1 MANLTLPANWGSMS
15 PEQQQAWVASQLPSG
30 WESYT
35 PQQKIA
41 WFNANNV
48 SPEELEAVGTP
59 ESDIKWMQSQ
69 GYTAEASGG
78 DIYNG
83 VTLPKGWEDY
93 SPQQKINFFNDP
105 TNKIT
110 EEKLLQAGVNQSDID
125 WMEGQGFKGYTE
137 PTTATTTTIPAS
149 QSTLSPN
156 FSPYVY
162 NMLAKGEAAANLPFQ
177 PFTGQR
183 FAETS
188 PLYQQSFQGLSNL
201 QLPTEFRAG
210 SQLAALA
217 GLSAGQLGNYAPG
230 RFANFYQSPR
240 TYGPGEFGNF
250 YQAPTMYGPGEFGNF
265 YQPQEPYQGTE
276 FQSLYSAP
284 RTYAPAGEK
293 QFYTAP
299 DEYRPTE
306 MSTGLGALKSVQDY
320 MSPYQQAV
328 TDITSREMRRQADIG
343 RQAEQARL
351 AQAGAYG
358 GSRQAIMEAER
369 QRNLQQQM
377 EDITTKGLQSAYDRA
392 MQQRLSESQ
401 LGLEAQKGTEASRQY
416 GYGQGMNAA
425 QLAAQYGLEGSR
437 QAEQS
442 RQYGYGQEMT
452 AAQLAAQFGQEAQR
466 AAEQS
471 KQYGYGQ
478 GAQAAQLGAQ
488 YGLEGAKQTEQSR
501 QFGYGQGMQAAQLG
515 AQYGLEG
522 AKQTEQSRQF
532 GYGQGMQ
539 AAQLGAQYG
548 LEGARQSEAS
558 RQFGAQLGLQ
568 SLNPMLSAAS
578 TLGSLGQQQFGAG
591 LQGLQAQMGAGAVQ
605 QQLAQQPYDFGYQ
618 QFQESV
624 KFPYQQATYM
634 QSLLPGL
641 PLQAA
646 PYQSSEGQSGMFS
659 GLQGALA
666 GLALYNAFNPK

>member
-15 PEQQQAWVASQLPSG
+15 PEQKQAWTASQLPPG
-30 WESYT
+30 WDKYT
-35 PQQKIA
+35 PADKIN
-41 WFNANNV
+41 WFNTNNV
-48 SPEELEAVGTP
+48 SPEELEAVGIP

-83 VTLPKGWEDY
+83 VTLPSGWENY
-93 SPQQKINFFNDP
+93 TAQQKINFFNDP
-105 TNKIT
+105 KNKIT
-110 EEKLLQAGVNQSDID
+110 SQTLLDAGVNQEDID
-125 WMEGQGFKGYTE
+125 WMKGQGFTGYTE
-137 PTTATTTTIPAS
+137 PTTARTTTIPAD

-162 NMLAKGEAAANLPFQ
+162 KMLAKGEAAADLPFQ

-201 QLPTEFRAG
+201 QLPSEFRAG

-230 RFANFYQSPR
+230 RFANFYQTPV
-240 TYGPGEFGNF
+240 E
-250 YQAPTMYGPGEFGNF
+250 
-265 YQPQEPYQGTE
+265 
-276 FQSLYSAP
+276 
-284 RTYAPAGEK
+284 
-293 QFYTAP
+293 YTP
-299 DEYRPTE
+299 ET
-306 MSTGLGALKSVQDY
+306 MSTGLGALGSVQDY
-320 MSPYQQAV
+320 MSPYQQNV

-351 AQAGAYG
+351 SQAGAYG

-392 MQQRLSESQ
+392 QAQRVAESQ
-401 LGLEAQKGTEASRQY
+401 LGLEAQRG
-416 GYGQGMNAA
+416 
-425 QLAAQYGLEGSR
+425 
-437 QAEQS
+437 
-442 RQYGYGQEMT
+442 
-452 AAQLAAQFGQEAQR
+452 
-466 AAEQS
+466 
-471 KQYGYGQ
+471 
-478 GAQAAQLGAQ
+478 
-488 YGLEGAKQTEQSR
+488 TEQSR

-522 AKQTEQSRQF
+522 AKQTE
-532 GYGQGMQ
+532 
-539 AAQLGAQYG
+539 
-548 LEGARQSEAS
+548 AS
-558 RQFGAQLGLQ
+558 RQFGAGLGLQ
-568 SLNPMLSAAS
+568 SLSPMLSAAN
-578 TLGSLGQQQFGAG
+578 TLGGLGQQQFSSG

-605 QQLAQQPYDFGYQ
+605 QQLAQQPLDFGYQ

-646 PYQSSEGQSGMFS
+646 PYQANQGQSGMFS
-659 GLQGALA
+659 GLQGVLA
-666 GLALYNAFNPK
+666 GLALYNAFNPKP

>member
-1 MANLTLPANWGSMS
+1 MAMPALPTGWEGFNAQQKIDWFNQNAITPEQLLAAGVAQGDIDWMKSQGYTGGAPTPAPGPQVRSGLSTLQDKVAEYERLYNAGMSDADIRRSAEQTYGTQTDSDWNYLRNQALPISTMPVEPPIDPSTYTDPGPTAQEQASAIGLNLPA
-15 PEQQQAWVASQLPSG
+15 G
-30 WESYT
+30 WESYNA
-35 PQQKIA
+35 QQKIN
-41 WFNANNV
+41 WFNANKV
-48 SPEELEAVGTP
+48 SPE
-59 ESDIKWMQSQ
+59 
-69 GYTAEASGG
+69 
-78 DIYNG
+78 
-83 VTLPKGWEDY
+83 
-93 SPQQKINFFNDP
+93 
-105 TNKIT
+105 
-110 EEKLLQAGVNQSDID
+110 KLAQAGVSQGDID
-125 WMEGQGFKGYTE
+125 WMKGQGYTGYTE
-137 PTTATTTTIPAS
+137 PTTARTTTIPAD

-162 NMLAKGEAAANLPFQ
+162 NMLAKGEAAADLPFQ

-201 QLPTEFRAG
+201 QLPSEFRAG

-230 RFANFYQSPR
+230 RFANFYQTPVEY
-240 TYGPGEFGNF
+240 TPE
-250 YQAPTMYGPGEFGNF
+250 TM
-265 YQPQEPYQGTE
+265 
-276 FQSLYSAP
+276 
-284 RTYAPAGEK
+284 K
-293 QFYTAP
+293 
-299 DEYRPTE
+299 
-306 MSTGLGALKSVQDY
+306 TGLGALGSVQDY
-320 MSPYQQAV
+320 MSPYQQSV

-392 MQQRLSESQ
+392 QAQRLAESQ
-401 LGLEAQKGTEASRQY
+401 LGLEAQKG
-416 GYGQGMNAA
+416 
-425 QLAAQYGLEGSR
+425 
-437 QAEQS
+437 
-442 RQYGYGQEMT
+442 
-452 AAQLAAQFGQEAQR
+452 
-466 AAEQS
+466 
-471 KQYGYGQ
+471 
-478 GAQAAQLGAQ
+478 
-488 YGLEGAKQTEQSR
+488 TEQSR

-522 AKQTEQSRQF
+522 AKQTE
-532 GYGQGMQ
+532 
-539 AAQLGAQYG
+539 
-548 LEGARQSEAS
+548 AS
-558 RQFGAQLGLQ
+558 RQFGAGLGLQ
-568 SLNPMLSAAS
+568 SLSPMLSAAN
-578 TLGSLGQQQFGAG
+578 TLGGLGQQQFSSG

-646 PYQSSEGQSGMFS
+646 PYQANQGQSGMFS

-666 GLALYNAFNPK
+666 GLALYNAFNPKP

>member
-15 PEQQQAWVASQLPSG
+15 PEQQKAWVAGQLPSG

-83 VTLPKGWEDY
+83 VTLPSGWENY
-93 SPQQKINFFNDP
+93 TAQQKINFFNDP
-105 TNKIT
+105 KNKIT

-137 PTTATTTTIPAS
+137 PTTATTTTIPTD

-162 NMLAKGEAAANLPFQ
+162 KMLAKGEAAADLPFQ

-201 QLPTEFRAG
+201 QLPSEFRAG

-230 RFANFYQSPR
+230 RFANFYQTPVEY
-240 TYGPGEFGNF
+240 TPTEFGNF
-250 YQAPTMYGPGEFGNF
+250 YQAPKE
-265 YQPQEPYQGTE
+265 
-276 FQSLYSAP
+276 YS
-284 RTYAPAGEK
+284 
-293 QFYTAP
+293 
-299 DEYRPTE
+299 PTT
-306 MSTGLGALKSVQDY
+306 MSTGLGALGSVQDY
-320 MSPYQQAV
+320 MNPYQLGV
-328 TDITSREMRRQADIG
+328 TDIASREMRRQADIG

-392 MQQRLSESQ
+392 QAQRFAESQ
-401 LGLEAQKGTEASRQY
+401 LGLEAQKGTEASRQ
-416 GYGQGMNAA
+416 
-425 QLAAQYGLEGSR
+425 
-437 QAEQS
+437 
-442 RQYGYGQEMT
+442 
-452 AAQLAAQFGQEAQR
+452 F
-466 AAEQS
+466 
-471 KQYGYGQ
+471 
-478 GAQAAQLGAQ
+478 GAQ
-488 YGLEGAKQTEQSR
+488 
-501 QFGYGQGMQAAQLG
+501 
-515 AQYGLEG
+515 
-522 AKQTEQSRQF
+522 
-532 GYGQGMQ
+532 QGMQ

-558 RQFGAQLGLQ
+558 RQFGAQQGMQAAQLGAQYGLEGAKQTEASRQFGAQLGLQ

-578 TLGSLGQQQFGAG
+578 TLGGLGQQQFGAG

-624 KFPYQQATYM
+624 KYPYQQATYM

-641 PLQAA
+641 PLQAV
-646 PYQSSEGQSGMFS
+646 PYQANQGQSGMFS

-666 GLALYNAFNPK
+666 GLALYNAFNPKP